1 MDSKIQITLDFNAN
15 NRPVISIFQKS
26 SEDVRDKLVHNFINQ
41 LDHTSLSRW
50 IRLEFVGEINGGNS
64 WQLVPI
70 TTDELREEIK
80 LMQAMLSSG
89 DIVPS
94 QSAPTA

>member
-1 MDSKIQITLDFNAN
+1 MDSKIQIAIDFNAS

-26 SEDVRDKLVHNFINQ
+26 SEDVRDKLVNNFINQ

-50 IRLEFVGEINGGNS
+50 VRLEFVGEINGGNQ
-64 WQLVPI
+64 WLLVPI
-70 TTDELREEIK
+70 ATDELKKEIE

-89 DIVPS
+89 DVVPS
-94 QSAPTA
+94 QNAPIA